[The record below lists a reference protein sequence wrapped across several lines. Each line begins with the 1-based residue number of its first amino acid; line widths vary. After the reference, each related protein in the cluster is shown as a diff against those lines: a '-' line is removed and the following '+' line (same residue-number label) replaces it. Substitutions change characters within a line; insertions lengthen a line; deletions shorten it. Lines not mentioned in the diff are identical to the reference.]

1 MHLSPSKE
9 VSGSPALQTFFCN
22 PETKMS
28 EHRPMWD
35 QIRIPRKPQ
44 LELCMMG
51 RGYGLT
57 GGFSKA
63 APFSTELGHGE
74 KRSEPLQGDKPVA
87 GSNHIVINIMQLNP
101 L

>member
-1 MHLSPSKE
+1 MHLSPPKE
-9 VSGSPALQTFFCN
+9 GSGSPTLQTFFCN

-28 EHRPMWD
+28 EHRPVWD

-51 RGYGLT
+51 RGCGLT
-57 GGFSKA
+57 SGFSKA
-63 APFSTELGHGE
+63 APFRTELGHGE
-74 KRSEPLQGDKPVA
+74 KRSEPQQGDRLVA
-87 GSNHIVINIMQLNP
+87 GSNHVVINIMQLNP